1 MCVQGLQKLEGVC
14 LVSSFARKRA
24 TPISSCGDLETLPRL
39 QHCQPQHRPF
49 RAHTLKLPTSHPTIF
64 PPHLNTTTHR
74 PLATAPHLLFRSLRR
89 RLGSRP
95 GRRRLCG
102 RSMLRKVEVLPG
114 RHLQLLQASETGPAN
129 CHTTVPQP
137 AAGKLSAGA
146 FSLLLAHAEV
156 EHDAAGANFS
166 CRQST

>member
-1 MCVQGLQKLEGVC
+1 MCVQELQKLEGVC
-14 LVSSFARKRA
+14 FVSSFARKRA

-49 RAHTLKLPTSHPTIF
+49 RAHTLKLPTSVLTIF
-64 PPHLNTTTHR
+64 PPHLNTTAA
-74 PLATAPHLLFRSLRR
+74 LATAPHLLFRSLRR

-114 RHLQLLQASETGPAN
+114 RHLQLLQASAHRHNWSTTPPARSAFGR
-129 CHTTVPQP
+129 HGFL
-137 AAGKLSAGA
+137 AGDARTRGDQHVAG
-146 FSLLLAHAEV
+146 
-156 EHDAAGANFS
+156 
-166 CRQST
+166 

>member
-1 MCVQGLQKLEGVC
+1 MCVVQTVYKDCKKLEGLC

-49 RAHTLKLPTSHPTIF
+49 RAHTLQLPTSVLTIF
-64 PPHLNTTTHR
+64 PPHFNTTIA

-114 RHLQLLQASETGPAN
+114 RHLQLLQASAHRHNCSTTPPARSAFGR
-129 CHTTVPQP
+129 HGFL
-137 AAGKLSAGA
+137 AGDARARGDQHVAG
-146 FSLLLAHAEV
+146 
-156 EHDAAGANFS
+156 
-166 CRQST
+166 

>member
-1 MCVQGLQKLEGVC
+1 MCVQGLQKLKGVC

-49 RAHTLKLPTSHPTIF
+49 RAHTLKLPTSVLTIF
-64 PPHLNTTTHR
+64 PPHLNTTTA

-114 RHLQLLQASETGPAN
+114 RHLQLLQASAHRHNWSTTPPARSAFGR
-129 CHTTVPQP
+129 HGFL
-137 AAGKLSAGA
+137 AGDARARGDQHVAG
-146 FSLLLAHAEV
+146 
-156 EHDAAGANFS
+156 
-166 CRQST
+166 